1 MVEPVLV
8 IDTDAGARNTAGRN
22 EAPVPA
28 VSWGAIWAGAAAAT
42 ATSLILLMLG
52 SGIGLASFSPWPD
65 MGATAAAF
73 GVGAAIWLIV
83 VQWVS
88 SALGGYLAGRLRT
101 RWIGIRTD
109 ESFFRDTAHGI
120 VTWAVGTVFVAA
132 LVIVTAAGVARTAA
146 DAASTVAGAAVEGVA
161 DMADPMAYFTD
172 ELFRSPTAPVEG
184 DVRGETLRI
193 LTRGIAADTF
203 PEDDRAYLGALIAA
217 QTGLAPADA
226 QARVNAVIAD
236 AQAAEVEIRE
246 AAEEA
251 ADAAAALAFYLF
263 LSMLI
268 GAFIAAVA
276 AAIGGR
282 QRDAGETV
290 IG

>member
-1 MVEPVLV
+1 MVEPAVV
-8 IDTDAGARNTAGRN
+8 IDTPGVRSSAGGN
-22 EAPVPA
+22 EAPVSA

-42 ATSLILLMLG
+42 AVSLILLMLG
-52 SGIGLASFSPWPD
+52 SGIGLASFNPWPD
-65 MGATAAAF
+65 MGTTAAAF

-101 RWIGIRTD
+101 KWVGIRTD
-109 ESFFRDTAHGI
+109 ESFFRDTAHGL
-120 VTWAVGTVFVAA
+120 VAWAVGTVFVAG
-132 LVIVTAAGVARTAA
+132 LVVVTAAGVARTAT
-146 DAASTVAGAAVEGVA
+146 DAASTVAAGAAEAVG
-161 DMADPMAYFTD
+161 DMADPLAYFTD
-172 ELFRSPTAPVEG
+172 QLFRSPTAPVAG
-184 DVRGETLRI
+184 DVRAETLRI
-193 LTRGIAADTF
+193 LTRGIAADTL
-203 PEDDRAYLGALIAA
+203 PEDDRAYLGQLIAGA
-217 QTGLAPADA
+217 TGLSPADA
-226 QARVNAVIAD
+226 EARVNQVIAD
-236 AQAAEVEIRE
+236 AQAAEAEVRQ
-246 AAEEA
+246 AAEDA

-282 QRDAGETV
+282 QRDDGERV